1 LIQFGNPSVQ
11 QAFGCGLRSGS
22 RLLFRA
28 MTARCVYAA
37 LYGLFDEKF

>member
-1 LIQFGNPSVQ
+1 VQ
-11 QAFGCGLRSGS
+11 SGS

-28 MTARCVYAA
+28 MQADVFYAA